1 MKIKLNRTGTAPTR
15 ATPGSA
21 AYDLYL
27 DLGGKD
33 FTIELAPG
41 KLAMCQAGFCM
52 SLPPGKAA
60 QILPRSGLGT
70 RGLNL
75 ANTIGLIDSDYR
87 GQVGLTLKNTGNST
101 IILKHGDRVMQML
114 IIEALVEEIELVDDL
129 DETERGTGGFGSTGS

>member
-1 MKIKLNRTGTAPTR
+1 MKILLNPTGIAPTR
-15 ATPGSA
+15 ATAGSA

-33 FTIELAPG
+33 FSIELAPG
-41 KLAMCQAGFCM
+41 KMAMGLAGFCM
-52 SLPPGKAA
+52 ALPKGKAA

-70 RGLNL
+70 KGLNL
-75 ANTIGLIDSDYR
+75 ANTVGLIDSDYR

-101 IILKHGDRVMQML
+101 MILKHGDRVMQML
-114 IIEALVEEIELVDDL
+114 IVEAWAEDIEVVDHL